1 VHEQQVA
8 ASEEWMQR
16 STWRGPVMIH
26 HDMVPD
32 WKLKIE
38 SYALLGHTQRPR
50 ITAKIPAT
58 LLGAHRLQPSSPT
71 INWAANWSPKALQH
85 RS

>member
-1 VHEQQVA
+1 MHEQLEQLRPTCRYNA
-8 ASEEWMQR
+8 EPGTACHYDNDADQDKKLATR
-16 STWRGPVMIH
+16 SYV
-26 HDMVPD
+26 
-32 WKLKIE
+32 
-38 SYALLGHTQRPR
+38 LLVITRCQR

-71 INWAANWSPKALQH
+71 NNWAASWTSEALQH